1 MFGLNY
7 ALSADA
13 SFGGFRKRSNGS
25 PRVITTGA
33 NKQSE
38 TAPAAAWYLL
48 CSLNNPYGQCK
59 EATNICVVY
68 AVSVILSICANNRSK
83 RPRGICSL
91 CDPYDQSEQS
101 ETAPTFVWYMMSV

>member
-1 MFGLNY
+1 MQVLG
-7 ALSADA
+7 ALENAQMA
-13 SFGGFRKRSNGS
+13 

-68 AVSVILSICANNRSK
+68 AVSVILSVCANNRSK
-83 RPRGICSL
+83 RLRGIRCL
-91 CDPYDQSEQS
+91 CDQSELCVILTISQNS
-101 ETAPTFVWYMMSV
+101 QKLPRHLCGI

>member
-1 MFGLNY
+1 MQVLG
-7 ALSADA
+7 ALENAEMA
-13 SFGGFRKRSNGS
+13 

-83 RPRGICSL
+83 RLRGICSL
-91 CDPYDQSEQS
+91 WDPYDQSEQS